1 MFKNSKRLKSIPLAL
16 SIALITNSALLT
28 NVYAN
33 SNQKT
38 EIKLKSDNNTTD
50 KNKNELIVDLLYPS
64 IKNQINS
71 YYKDYFNIDLEVF
84 SYENSLVS
92 VKKDSYLLE
101 VTVDVVPQIGPHNP
115 VGLDRIT
122 FTVGIFGEPKL
133 KNYEHIK
140 SYKIPEIY
148 KDYIIKPLPNIEK

>member
-16 SIALITNSALLT
+16 SIALIANSALLT

-50 KNKNELIVDLLYPS
+50 ENKNELIVDLLYPS

-92 VKKDSYLLE
+92 VKKDSYL
-101 VTVDVVPQIGPHNP
+101 V
-115 VGLDRIT
+115 
-122 FTVGIFGEPKL
+122 
-133 KNYEHIK
+133 
-140 SYKIPEIY
+140 
-148 KDYIIKPLPNIEK
+148 